1 MFPQEES
8 DEEVATQSIDN
19 QEANLGPW
27 AIQDPSFV
35 KMFDKC
41 KLYEYEDA
49 APAIFLL
56 TSSLNCSLKY
66 TSAAAGA
73 ARAARANKS
82 FMVRRAYWFGMQAE
96 K

>member
-19 QEANLGPW
+19 QEANLGPL

-41 KLYEYEDA
+41 KLYEDA